1 MYERQILAILNDAG
15 DKGLK
20 VAKIARHV
28 YNDCNSLFETH
39 SFEEIH
45 QTVLAFLMKNTKT
58 EEPLVEKVKWGVYR
72 LNKQSKKVGQLIMKF
87 ESDNQTAQQEEDHSN
102 SVDMTLDLFD

>member
-45 QTVLAFLMKNTKT
+45 QAVLAFLMKNTKT

-72 LNKQSKKVGQLIMKF
+72 LNKQSKKVGQLIMQF

-102 SVDMTLDLFD
+102 SVDLTLDLFD

>member
-45 QTVLAFLMKNTKT
+45 MAVLAFLMKNTKT
-58 EEPLVEKVKWGVYR
+58 DEPLVEKVKWGVYR
-72 LNKQSKKVGQLIMKF
+72 LNKQSKKVGQLIMQF

-102 SVDMTLDLFD
+102 TVDLTLGLFD